1 MNDYVARPPIV
12 VKHDGGMRFTANVR
26 GHQIV
31 TDQPER
37 AGGTDSGP
45 MPLEL
50 LGASLGTC
58 IALYVQ
64 QFCEVRDLPFA
75 GMRVEVFQQTDRNP
89 SRVAQFSVR
98 VIMPEELPEQ
108 YVAMLDK
115 VVQSCPAHYTLAH
128 ETEITV
134 NVVMP
139 AAQTVA

>member
-1 MNDYVARPPIV
+1 MSDNTVRQPIV
-12 VKHDGGMRFTANVR
+12 VKHDGGLQFTAHVR
-26 GHQIV
+26 GHRVV

-37 AGGTDSGP
+37 GGGKDAGP

-64 QFCEVRDLPFA
+64 QFCDVRDLPYA
-75 GMRVEVFQQTDRNP
+75 GMKVEVFQETDRNP

-108 YVAMLDK
+108 YAAMLDK

-128 ETEITV
+128 ETAIKVE
-134 NVVMP
+134 VVMP
-139 AAQTVA
+139 IAQTVA

>member
-1 MNDYVARPPIV
+1 
-12 VKHDGGMRFTANVR
+12 
-26 GHQIV
+26 
-31 TDQPER
+31 
-37 AGGTDSGP
+37 

-75 GMRVEVFQQTDRNP
+75 GMRVEVLQQTDRNP

-108 YVAMLDK
+108 YASMLDK

-128 ETEITV
+128 ETEIKV
-134 NVVMP
+134 EVVMP
-139 AAQTVA
+139 AGQTVTGSTPNEEVADIGGTSL